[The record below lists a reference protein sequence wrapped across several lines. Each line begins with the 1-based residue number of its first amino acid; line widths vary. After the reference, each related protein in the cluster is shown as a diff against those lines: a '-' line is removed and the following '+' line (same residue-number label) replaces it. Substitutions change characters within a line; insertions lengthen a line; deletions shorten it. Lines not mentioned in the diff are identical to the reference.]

1 MQILSVGVLRET
13 LRYRLVLRWSFLFP
27 LDSINRSSFMPTLP
41 PPGQVRCIPV
51 IVPGADARSAADWW
65 VKVVYPVDH
74 YPADPPGGERVV
86 TSLPR

>member
-1 MQILSVGVLRET
+1 
-13 LRYRLVLRWSFLFP
+13 
-27 LDSINRSSFMPTLP
+27 MPTLP

-86 TSLPR
+86 TVCKGKLILPAAQKLIVIDSIVSVVCLC